1 MLLCRYALQHAKCP
15 SCASYDLII
24 LIFSLQMHDLELQL
38 RRSQLDRGN
47 SVAESVVGRDLRTQE
62 LAQLRQE
69 VSA

>member
-1 MLLCRYALQHAKCP
+1 MLSAQAVPH
-15 SCASYDLII
+15 DLISKNST
-24 LIFSLQMHDLELQL
+24 LSLQMHDLELQL

>member
-1 MLLCRYALQHAKCP
+1 MLSAQAVPHMISSAK
-15 SCASYDLII
+15 I

-38 RRSQLDRGN
+38 RRSQLDRDN